1 MRFATFIQAHPTNPP
16 TFASILIRSS
26 INKGVRPVKIY
37 ASTVI
42 IVSLCYF
49 KLPFR
54 GYSGGR
60 YANDIESGCQLLISA
75 KHRALEEKISLACV
89 IENALR
95 ESLTKP
101 MGRRETVRL
110 ITVPGAGVKPGV
122 DLDNG
127 RSLLDIMGD
136 PS

>member
-1 MRFATFIQAHPTNPP
+1 MDIRGGAMRTTLN
-16 TFASILIRSS
+16 L
-26 INKGVRPVKIY
+26 
-37 ASTVI
+37 
-42 IVSLCYF
+42 
-49 KLPFR
+49 
-54 GYSGGR
+54 
-60 YANDIESGCQLLISA
+60 DDQLLISA
-75 KHRALEEKISLACV
+75 KYRALEEKISLACV

-127 RSLLDIMGD
+127 RSLLDIMSD